1 MKHAYK
7 MFLPRKLNTI
17 RDIFYHKNHSLS
29 LFQKICIFLVLL
41 HGMMGAQPKV
51 TPETINKQFD
61 QINNVLYSQS
71 QEKAIPLLN
80 KILEDSKSINYQSG
94 IAKVGY
100 NLAIIYFNSSDYNK
114 VINLSDEFLTAGY
127 EISDYENLS
136 HIHRLKGCAYSE
148 LGLLNKGSEEY
159 EQALQ
164 YAEKIKT
171 GNKKKYAVSLIY
183 SNLANHLVKSGA
195 SKEEVLANIKKCIAA
210 AEKITDNETS
220 FISKKYSLIAYSYII
235 LANEYENAGDISLAE
250 DYYLK
255 SLKIHQTKT
264 VPLVERVILLNQ
276 LGNFYFGQ
284 KKYDQ
289 SIKYAEEGLKIEKN
303 ASLPQ
308 LRRDLFEVLS
318 KSYMESHQTDQS
330 KNYLSLFTALNDSI
344 SNSNKKAVNSALNK
358 TISKQEELRL
368 NNSSKQMIIYT
379 LSGVVFIIFGI
390 SFYLYYKKQ
399 KQIQTIQKVL
409 AQLKTKQN
417 QPESIVLKGVKPINQ
432 EDKEEKLILMPPEAE
447 EKLLEK
453 LADFESANLFLERKV
468 SLPYVAAEIETNTKY
483 LSYII
488 KKHRGKDFNEY
499 INDLRITYIIK
510 KITDNPVY
518 RQYKINTLAEEAGF
532 SSHSKFATV
541 FKSSIGV
548 SPSEFIKYFD
558 KNKAT

>member
-1 MKHAYK
+1 
-7 MFLPRKLNTI
+7 MFLIRKLNIVQDT
-17 RDIFYHKNHSLS
+17 FL
-29 LFQKICIFLVLL
+29 QKIPFVMLFHKFFIFLVLCS
-41 HGMMGAQPKV
+41 GSVIAQQKV

-61 QINNVLYSQS
+61 DFKKIIHSQS
-71 QEKAIPLLN
+71 SDKAIPLLN
-80 KILEDSKSINYQSG
+80 KINQDSKSIDYKSG

-114 VINLSDEFLTAGY
+114 VINLDDEYLKAAQD
-127 EISDYENLS
+127 ISDYENLS

-159 EQALQ
+159 DQALKYAKEIEKDNNKQ
-164 YAEKIKT
+164 YAL
-171 GNKKKYAVSLIY
+171 SLIY
-183 SNLANHLVKSGA
+183 SNLANHLVKSA
-195 SKEEVLANIKKCIAA
+195 APKEEILANIKKCIAA
-210 AEKITDNETS
+210 AEKITDNEDS

-235 LANEYENAGDISLAE
+235 LANEYENAGNIKQAE
-250 DYYLK
+250 EYYLK

-276 LGNFYFGQ
+276 LGSFYFGQ
-284 KKYDQ
+284 KKYEE
-289 SIKYAEEGLKIEKN
+289 SIKYAEEGIKIEKN

-318 KSYMESHQTDQS
+318 KSYMESHETDKS
-330 KNYLSLFTALNDSI
+330 KNYLTLFTALNDSI

-368 NNSSKQMIIYT
+368 NNSSKQMLIYA
-379 LSGVVFIIFGI
+379 LYAVVLVIFGI
-390 SFYLYYKKQ
+390 SFFLYYKKQ
-399 KQIQTIQKVL
+399 KQIKTIEKVL
-409 AQLKTKQN
+409 AQLKSKEN
-417 QPESIVLKGVKPINQ
+417 QPELSVLMEVTPVKI
-432 EDKEEKLILMPPEAE
+432 EDKEEKLVLMPPEAE
-447 EKLLEK
+447 EKLMEK
-453 LADFESANLFLERKV
+453 LSDFESKNLFLERKV

-510 KITDNPVY
+510 KITDNPIY

-541 FKSSIGV
+541 FKSSVGV
-548 SPSEFIKYFD
+548 SPSEFIKYID
-558 KNKAT
+558 KNKEV